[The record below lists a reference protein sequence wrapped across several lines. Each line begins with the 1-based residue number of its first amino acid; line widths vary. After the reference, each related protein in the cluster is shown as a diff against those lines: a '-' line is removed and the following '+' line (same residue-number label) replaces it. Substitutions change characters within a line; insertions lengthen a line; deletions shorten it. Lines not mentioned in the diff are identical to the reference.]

1 MKLVIVKKVI
11 AFLSIVLSVTYSD
24 IIYRVPIEG
33 VIDLGLPPYIKRVI
47 KEAEDSKVKAIVFEI
62 NTFGG
67 RVDAATQIKDA
78 ILSSNVQ
85 TIGFINRRAGRWI
98 CSGRYVGRS
107 AAGSAG
113 LCRSR

>member
-1 MKLVIVKKVI
+1 MKLMIVKKLIVL
-11 AFLSIVLSVTYSD
+11 LSILSSATYSD

-78 ILSSNVQ
+78 ILSSKVQ
-85 TIGFINRRAGRWI
+85 TIGLLIAVQF
-98 CSGRYVGRS
+98 
-107 AAGSAG
+107 
-113 LCRSR
+113 LQEH